1 MYSGLANTKYVVPL
15 CKESWEIRAFLDIP
29 NSLFK
34 IVSDL
39 RNIKSLLTYND
50 HKKITQIYI
59 YNEKEDKGIS
69 NALSYKT
76 ESRKV
81 KGIYNDL

>member
-1 MYSGLANTKYVVPL
+1 MINGEIKEEDRKRIIKMYSGLANTKYVVPL
-15 CKESWEIRAFLDIP
+15 CKESWEIKAFLDIP

-50 HKKITQIYI
+50 HKKIT
-59 YNEKEDKGIS
+59 
-69 NALSYKT
+69 
-76 ESRKV
+76 
-81 KGIYNDL
+81 